1 MTENDPPED
10 FELPSGEEPVARC
23 PHCEH
28 PFKSISAR
36 DLHLGE
42 RHPAVLSEDEQ
53 SAYEDAAAA
62 EQDELFYFHLRTIA
76 ILGVLYGFVVLL
88 YMIALGSGFL

>member
-1 MTENDPPED
+1 MTEDSVPQAFEIPPD
-10 FELPSGEEPVARC
+10 EEPVARC

-28 PFKSISAR
+28 PFQSVAAK

-42 RHPAVLSEDEQ
+42 RHPESLTEDER
-53 SAYEDAAAA
+53 AAHEDAAAA
-62 EQDELFYFHLRTIA
+62 EKDALFYFHLRIVA
-76 ILGVLYGFVVLL
+76 FLGVMYGFVVLL

>member
-1 MTENDPPED
+1 MTENGPPSAFD
-10 FELPSGEEPVARC
+10 VHAGEEPVAEC
-23 PHCEH
+23 PYCDQ
-28 PFKSISAR
+28 PFQSVSAR

-42 RHPAVLSEDEQ
+42 RHLSALDEDER
-53 SAYEDAAAA
+53 SSYEDAAAA
-62 EQDELFYFHLRTIA
+62 EQDELFYFHLRIVA